1 MGRGWIPRIKSF
13 KKVIFTQKK
22 LFKIDDIDSNKILV
36 SKKNHMAQIIQLN
49 ISMDIVTMM
58 LLDIYA

>member
-1 MGRGWIPRIKSF
+1 MGRGWIPRTKSF

-36 SKKNHMAQIIQLN
+36 SKKNHMAQISQLN
-49 ISMDIVTMM
+49 ISMDIVAMM
-58 LLDIYA
+58 LLDLYA